1 MRMIETKADDRGGE
15 SPLAPLLS
23 LARRTMG
30 ATHAAVWRRGSRTL
44 LCAGEGTDAS
54 PLAAAFCV
62 AVAERGRPLAV
73 EDLAGDDRFAEKA
86 ARCGLRAAIGLPLS
100 DATGPGADVIAV
112 FCDTSR
118 IFGRDAIERLGECG
132 AVAAALLRAE
142 ADGAAAD
149 RLGPV
154 AGLGLDLADW
164 SGEVVWSRPP
174 VASGS
179 SLYDRAAALAKIGAW
194 ECDLATSRLTWTD
207 GVYDIFE
214 LPRGIAVTREQILA
228 LYFKDSRREMERL
241 RRRAI
246 EGGESFVLD
255 IRIRTAM
262 GNQKWVRLTGDVET
276 VRGRRVRI
284 YGLKQD
290 VTEER
295 ERFEQLRTLAEFDPL
310 TGLPNRRAFQTALA
324 GALSAGDRR
333 RAGTALLLLDLDGFK
348 QLNDTLGHAAG
359 DACLQQVSA
368 ILRRVLKDAD
378 LIARIGG
385 DEFAIITRV
394 PRDPRRLDAL
404 CARLLAAIR
413 KPMRLDGTLCQVG
426 ASVGVAR
433 IGTRS
438 AGTAE
443 AVIAEA
449 DAALYAA
456 KRAGRDT
463 YRIAPGEAGSI
474 RDEPCSP
481 DGGASRS

>member
-1 MRMIETKADDRGGE
+1 MGMMETKADDHGDG

-23 LARRTMG
+23 LAHRMMG
-30 ATHAAVWRRGSRTL
+30 ATGASVWQRGSRAL
-44 LCAGEGTDAS
+44 QCVGDGVDAA
-54 PLAAAFCV
+54 PFAAAFCA

-73 EDLAGDDRFAEKA
+73 EDLAGDARFAETA
-86 ARCGLRAAIGLPLS
+86 ARSGLRAAIGLPLP
-100 DATGPGADVIAV
+100 DAAGPGAGIIAV
-112 FCDTSR
+112 FCDTPR
-118 IFGRDAIERLGECG
+118 IFGRDAVDRLGECG

-142 ADGAAAD
+142 AEGAATD
-149 RLGPV
+149 RLGPS
-154 AGLGLDLADW
+154 GGHGLDLADW
-164 SGEVVWSRPP
+164 SGEVVWSHPP
-174 VASGS
+174 VAGGG

-214 LPRGIAVTREQILA
+214 LPRGIAIRREQVLA

-246 EGGESFVLD
+246 EGGESFSLD

-276 VRGRRVRI
+276 VGGRRTRV

-290 VTEER
+290 VTAEH
-295 ERFEQLRTLAEFDPL
+295 ERFDQLRTLAEFDPL
-310 TGLPNRRAFQTALA
+310 TGLPNRRAFETALA
-324 GALSAGDRR
+324 GALTAGDRR

-348 QLNDTLGHAAG
+348 PLNDTLGHGAG
-359 DACLQQVSA
+359 DACLRQVSA

-378 LIARIGG
+378 MIARIGG

-413 KPMRLDGTLCQVG
+413 KPMRLDGKLCQVG
-426 ASVGVAR
+426 ASVGVTR

-443 AVIAEA
+443 AIFAEA

-456 KRAGRDT
+456 KRGGRDT
-463 YRIAPGEAGSI
+463 YRIAPDEGEPVRDVSPPDGEA
-474 RDEPCSP
+474 P
-481 DGGASRS
+481 RS